1 MLVDASRLNPHAE
14 PKDPAPMPE
23 YKYRD
28 LRPTPE
34 GEEVFRRW
42 LRFLNDELTRHK
54 DPKLRNELVRDTLHQ
69 LLFARPHG
77 GKLNFQLT
85 TELPFN
91 CVELSLDPA
100 NVTLEPEYYG
110 DIDEEKYAERKPLIW
125 LWQMFDRSPLALNHW
140 LGFRFRC
147 VLGQHIFKSIGKNVK
162 IFHGVEFSFGYNL
175 TIEDDCTIHKFV
187 MLDDRGEIIL
197 RRGTSI
203 SDYAS
208 VYSHAHHAKNSL
220 DIQNRTVEIGPRAR
234 VTYHASVMAGV
245 NVREDAILGAM
256 AVATRDV
263 EPGSIA
269 GGIPAKEIKKKSDLP
284 GEGWDDGDGD
294 DSGKNSGKQRAKTAN
309 PGANGKSS

>member
-1 MLVDASRLNPHAE
+1 
-14 PKDPAPMPE
+14 MPE

-34 GEEVFRRW
+34 AEEVFRRW

-54 DPKLRNELVRDTLHQ
+54 EPKLRNELVRDTLHQ

-77 GKLNFQLT
+77 GKLNFQLA

-100 NVTLEPEYYG
+100 NITLEPEYYG

-147 VLGQHIFKSIGKNVK
+147 VLGHHIFKSIGKNVK

-175 TIEDDCTIHKFV
+175 TIEDDCTIHKYV
-187 MLDDRGEIIL
+187 MLDDRGEIII
-197 RRGTSI
+197 RQGTSL

-208 VYSHAHHAKNSL
+208 VYSHAHHARNSL
-220 DIQNRTVEIGPRAR
+220 DIQNRANVIGPRAR
-234 VTYHASVMAGV
+234 ITYHASVMAGV
-245 NVREDAILGAM
+245 NVGEDAILGAM
-256 AVATRDV
+256 AVATRNIG
-263 EPGSIA
+263 PGSIT
-269 GGIPAKEIKKKSDLP
+269 GGIPAKEIKKKSDVAD
-284 GEGWDDGDGD
+284 EGWDDTGRQRDKPS
-294 DSGKNSGKQRAKTAN
+294 DSGEPSSAVDVKSTRA
-309 PGANGKSS
+309 G